1 MKLDKFLKTVQD
13 RVQDVAGAD
22 ACVQVQEVRK
32 NNNVVLHGMSI
43 LRKGQNVSPTVYLDS
58 FYEMMEEGTDME
70 HIVKKILEVYV
81 RGLPRGNVDMEFFK
95 DFESVRDR
103 IVYRLVNR
111 EKNRE
116 LLQEIPHVDFLDLA
130 VCFCYSY
137 ENPEIGEGMILIH
150 NTHLEMWQ
158 TSHRE
163 LMRLAERNTPRL
175 MPAWLCSMDSALNGI
190 LDEEALA
197 QLRQMQRETG
207 KYMYVLSNDRRCQ
220 GAAAI
225 LYPGMLARAA
235 QQMGGSFYIL
245 PSSIHEVI
253 LLRDETQSGGRQ
265 LHEMIEDINRNQL
278 REEEVLSDYAYLYDA
293 AAEKVVEIL

>member
-43 LRKGQNVSPTVYLDS
+43 LRKGQNVSPTIYLDS

>member
-43 LRKGQNVSPTVYLDS
+43 LRKGQNVSPTIYLDS

-81 RGLPRGNVDMEFFK
+81 RGLPRGNVDMDFFK
-95 DFESVRDR
+95 DFDSVRDR

-175 MPAWLCSMDSALNGI
+175 MPAWLCSMACALNGI

>member
-1 MKLDKFLKTVQD
+1 MRLEKFMKTVQD
-13 RVQDVAGAD
+13 RVQDIAGAD

-43 LRKGQNVSPTVYLDS
+43 LRKGQNVSPTIYLDS
-58 FYEMMEEGTDME
+58 FYEMMEEGTDVE
-70 HIVKKILEVYV
+70 CIVKKILEVYV

-95 DFESVRDR
+95 DFASVRDR

-111 EKNRE
+111 EKNRD
-116 LLQEIPHVDFLDLA
+116 LLCEIPHVEFLDLA

-137 ENPEIGEGMILIH
+137 EHPEIGEGMILIH
-150 NTHLEMWQ
+150 NTHMEMWR
-158 TSHRE
+158 TCHRE
-163 LMRLAERNTPRL
+163 LMKLAERNTPRL
-175 MPAWLCSMDSALNGI
+175 MPAWLCGMDQALKGV
-190 LDEEALA
+190 LDEEALL
-197 QLRQMQRETG
+197 QLKQMQKETG

-235 QQMGGSFYIL
+235 QQLGGSFYIL

-253 LLRDETQSGGRQ
+253 LFRDESQSGGEQ

-278 REEEVLSDYAYLYDA
+278 REEEVLSDYAYRYDA
-293 AAEKVVEIL
+293 ATGKVMEIL

>member
-1 MKLDKFLKTVQD
+1 MRLEKFMKTVQD

-43 LRKGQNVSPTVYLDS
+43 LRKGQNVSPTIYLDS
-58 FYEMMEEGTDME
+58 FYEMMEEGTDVE
-70 HIVKKILEVYV
+70 CIVKKILEVYV

-95 DFESVRDR
+95 DFASVRDR

-111 EKNRE
+111 EKNRD
-116 LLQEIPHVDFLDLA
+116 LLCEIPHVEFLDLA

-137 ENPEIGEGMILIH
+137 EHPEIGEGMILIH
-150 NTHLEMWQ
+150 NTHMEMWE
-158 TSHRE
+158 TCHRE

-175 MPAWLCSMDSALNGI
+175 MPAWLCSMDQALKGV
-190 LDEEALA
+190 LDEEALL
-197 QLRQMQRETG
+197 QLKQMQKETG

-235 QQMGGSFYIL
+235 QQLGGSFYIL

-253 LLRDETQSGGRQ
+253 LFRDESQSGGEQ

-278 REEEVLSDYAYLYDA
+278 REEEVLSDYAYRYDA
-293 AAEKVVEIL
+293 AMGKVMEIL

>member
-1 MKLDKFLKTVQD
+1 MRLEKFMKTVQD

-32 NNNVVLHGMSI
+32 NNNVVLHGLSI
-43 LRKGQNVSPTVYLDS
+43 LRKGQNVSPTIYLDS
-58 FYEMMEEGTDME
+58 FYEMMEEGTDVE
-70 HIVKKILEVYV
+70 CIVKKILEVYV

-95 DFESVRDR
+95 DFASVRDR

-111 EKNRE
+111 EKNRD
-116 LLQEIPHVDFLDLA
+116 LLCEIPHVEFLDLA

-137 ENPEIGEGMILIH
+137 EHPEIGEGMILIH
-150 NTHLEMWQ
+150 NTHMEMWE

-175 MPAWLCSMDSALNGI
+175 MPAWLCGMDQALKGV
-190 LDEEALA
+190 LDEEALL
-197 QLRQMQRETG
+197 QLKQMQKETG

-235 QQMGGSFYIL
+235 QQLGGSFYIL

-253 LLRDETQSGGRQ
+253 LFRDESQSGGEQ

-278 REEEVLSDYAYLYDA
+278 REEEVLSDYAYRYDA
-293 AAEKVVEIL
+293 ATGKIMEIL

>member
-1 MKLDKFLKTVQD
+1 MRLEKFMKTVQD

-43 LRKGQNVSPTVYLDS
+43 LRKGQNVSPTIYLDS
-58 FYEMMEEGTDME
+58 FYEMMEEGTDVE
-70 HIVKKILEVYV
+70 CIVKKILEVYV

-95 DFESVRDR
+95 DFASVRDR

-111 EKNRE
+111 EKNRD
-116 LLQEIPHVDFLDLA
+116 LLCEIPHVEFLDLA

-137 ENPEIGEGMILIH
+137 EHPEIGEGMILIH
-150 NTHLEMWQ
+150 NTHMEMWE
-158 TSHRE
+158 TCHRE

-175 MPAWLCSMDSALNGI
+175 MPAWLCGMDQALKGV
-190 LDEEALA
+190 LDEEALL
-197 QLRQMQRETG
+197 QLKQMQKETG

-235 QQMGGSFYIL
+235 QQLGGSFYIL

-253 LLRDETQSGGRQ
+253 LFRDESQSGGEQ
-265 LHEMIEDINRNQL
+265 LHEMIEDINMNQL
-278 REEEVLSDYAYLYDA
+278 REEEVLSDYAYRYDA
-293 AAEKVVEIL
+293 ATGKVMEIL

>member
-43 LRKGQNVSPTVYLDS
+43 LRKGQNVSPTIYLDS

-81 RGLPRGNVDMEFFK
+81 RGLPRGNVDMDFFK
-95 DFESVRDR
+95 DFDSVRDR

>member
-1 MKLDKFLKTVQD
+1 MKLEKFMKTVQE

-43 LRKGQNVSPTVYLDS
+43 LRKGQNVSPTIYLDS
-58 FYEMMEEGTDME
+58 FYEMMEEGTDVE
-70 HIVKKILEVYV
+70 CIVKKILEVYV

-95 DFESVRDR
+95 DFASVRDR

-111 EKNRE
+111 EKNRD
-116 LLQEIPHVDFLDLA
+116 LLCEIPHVEFLDLA

-137 ENPEIGEGMILIH
+137 EHPEIGEGMILIH
-150 NTHLEMWQ
+150 NTHMEMWE
-158 TSHRE
+158 TCHRE

-175 MPAWLCSMDSALNGI
+175 MPAWLCGMDQALKGV
-190 LDEEALA
+190 LDEEALL
-197 QLRQMQRETG
+197 QLRQMQKETG

-253 LLRDETQSGGRQ
+253 LFRDETQSGGEQ

-278 REEEVLSDYAYLYDA
+278 REEEVLSDYAYRYDA
-293 AAEKVVEIL
+293 ATGKVMEIL

>member
-43 LRKGQNVSPTVYLDS
+43 LRKGQNVSPTIYLDS

-95 DFESVRDR
+95 DFDSVRDR

>member
-1 MKLDKFLKTVQD
+1 M
-13 RVQDVAGAD
+13 QDVAGAD

-32 NNNVVLHGMSI
+32 NNNVVLHGLSI
-43 LRKGQNVSPTVYLDS
+43 LRKGQNVSPTIYLDS
-58 FYEMMEEGTDME
+58 FYEMMEEGTDVE
-70 HIVKKILEVYV
+70 CIVKKILEVYV

-95 DFESVRDR
+95 DFASVRDR

-111 EKNRE
+111 EKNRD
-116 LLQEIPHVDFLDLA
+116 LLCEIPHVEFLDLA

-137 ENPEIGEGMILIH
+137 EHPEIGEGMILIH
-150 NTHLEMWQ
+150 NTHMEMWE

-175 MPAWLCSMDSALNGI
+175 MPAWLCGMDQALKGV
-190 LDEEALA
+190 LDEEALL
-197 QLRQMQRETG
+197 QLKQMQKETG

-235 QQMGGSFYIL
+235 QQLGGSFYIL

-253 LLRDETQSGGRQ
+253 LFRDESQSGGEQ

-278 REEEVLSDYAYLYDA
+278 REEEVLSDYAYRYDA
-293 AAEKVVEIL
+293 ATGKIMEIL

>member
-1 MKLDKFLKTVQD
+1 MRLEKFMKTVQD

-32 NNNVVLHGMSI
+32 NNNVVLHGLSI
-43 LRKGQNVSPTVYLDS
+43 LRKGQNVSPTIYLDS
-58 FYEMMEEGTDME
+58 FYEMMEEGTDVE
-70 HIVKKILEVYV
+70 CIVKKILEVYV

-95 DFESVRDR
+95 DFASVRDR

-111 EKNRE
+111 EKNRD
-116 LLQEIPHVDFLDLA
+116 LLCEIPHVEFLDLA

-137 ENPEIGEGMILIH
+137 EHPEIGEGMILIH
-150 NTHLEMWQ
+150 NTHMEMWE

-175 MPAWLCSMDSALNGI
+175 MPAWLCSMDQALKGV
-190 LDEEALA
+190 LDEEALL
-197 QLRQMQRETG
+197 QLKQMQKETG

-235 QQMGGSFYIL
+235 QQLGGSFYIL

-253 LLRDETQSGGRQ
+253 LFRDESQSGGEQ

-278 REEEVLSDYAYLYDA
+278 REEEVLSDYAYRYDA
-293 AAEKVVEIL
+293 ATGKVMEIL

>member
-1 MKLDKFLKTVQD
+1 MRLEKFMKTVQD

-32 NNNVVLHGMSI
+32 NNNVVLHGLSI
-43 LRKGQNVSPTVYLDS
+43 LRKGQNVSPTIYLDS
-58 FYEMMEEGTDME
+58 FYEMMEEGTDVE
-70 HIVKKILEVYV
+70 CIVKKILEVYV

-95 DFESVRDR
+95 DFASVRDR

-111 EKNRE
+111 EKNRD
-116 LLQEIPHVDFLDLA
+116 LLCEIPHVEFLDLA

-137 ENPEIGEGMILIH
+137 EHPEIGEGMILIH
-150 NTHLEMWQ
+150 NTHMEMWE

-175 MPAWLCSMDSALNGI
+175 MPAWLCSMDQALKGV
-190 LDEEALA
+190 LDEEALL
-197 QLRQMQRETG
+197 QLKQMQKETG

-235 QQMGGSFYIL
+235 QQQEAVSISF
-245 PSSIHEVI
+245 PA
-253 LLRDETQSGGRQ
+253 
-265 LHEMIEDINRNQL
+265 
-278 REEEVLSDYAYLYDA
+278 LSTR
-293 AAEKVVEIL
+293 